1 MVKGFRRGK
10 FYGSEKEIF
19 RKNKKE
25 KIFGT
30 PRKYPI
36 YSSGQEY
43 NNAITNSSGSTPDFR
58 WTLNNTTSEE
68 GSHSTTTNGSF
79 SYSSSLIPNVSDSS
93 AIFNGTDSFLRP
105 ANDSLINVDTGAGY
119 AWTKRSISLWF
130 NADTTSSWRCLWE
143 EGGGV
148 NWFTIYLQS
157 NVLYLNIGES
167 SSTQGHATTSVS
179 SGTTYHLLAVVDLT
193 LGSNQLKIYLN
204 GQLAG
209 QANSSAGADLAAHS
223 GNNNIGHG
231 FARNHENTSNPYS
244 IFDGRMQDFCY
255 WNETALTAT
264 DAQNIYD
271 AGIKVGLSSG
281 IFNLRSRF

>member
-1 MVKGFRRGK
+1 MVRGFLRGK
-10 FYGSEKEIF
+10 AYGLDKNVF
-19 RKNKKE
+19 RKNKE
-25 KIFGT
+25 ERIFGI

-43 NNAITNSSGSTPDFR
+43 DNAIAGSSGGAPDFR
-58 WTLNNTTSEE
+58 WTFNNTTSEE

-93 AIFNGTDSFLRP
+93 AIFNGTDSYLVP
-105 ANDSLINVDTGAGY
+105 ANDELINTGTGY
-119 AWTKRSISLWF
+119 SWTKRSISFWF
-130 NADTTSSWRCLWE
+130 NADITSSWRAIWE

-148 NWFTIYLQS
+148 NWLTIYLQS
-157 NVLYLNIGES
+157 DVLYLNIGEGS
-167 SSTQGHATTSVS
+167 ATQGHATTSVS
-179 SGTTYHLLAVVDLT
+179 AGTTYHCVAVVDLT

-209 QANSSAGADLAAHS
+209 QASSSVGGDLAAHS
-223 GNNNIGHG
+223 GNNNIG
-231 FARNHENTSNPYS
+231 FAAARNHENTNNPYS
-244 IFDGRMQDFCY
+244 IFDGKMQDFCY

-281 IFNLRSRF
+281 IFSLRSLL